1 MNISTGILDNMD
13 IYRMKSNIV
22 MGQAVIEGAVD
33 AVFGTKFVK
42 QDEEGTEEVGNLG
55 TMIPNLIGYLL
66 NKRKLKK
73 NSTW

>member
-42 QDEEGTEEVGNLG
+42 
-55 TMIPNLIGYLL
+55 
-66 NKRKLKK
+66 
-73 NSTW
+73 